1 MSASLPLA
9 LRVRFEECI
18 KEGLSRREAAARLKL
33 PSTTW
38 RKMATQAVG
47 DGFVPAR
54 TQSHRPGHEK
64 LSRYP
69 AFLEELVAQD
79 GDINLPQPGGALE
92 ATAGVAAHSASFG
105 RFLRKLGYT
114 YKKSRWLPP
123 NGCAPM

>member
-1 MSASLPLA
+1 MSTSLPLA

-54 TQSHRPGHEK
+54 TQSHRRSCPVI
-64 LSRYP
+64 R
-69 AFLEELVAQD
+69 
-79 GDINLPQPGGALE
+79 
-92 ATAGVAAHSASFG
+92 
-105 RFLRKLGYT
+105 RFWKN
-114 YKKSRWLPP
+114 W
-123 NGCAPM
+123 